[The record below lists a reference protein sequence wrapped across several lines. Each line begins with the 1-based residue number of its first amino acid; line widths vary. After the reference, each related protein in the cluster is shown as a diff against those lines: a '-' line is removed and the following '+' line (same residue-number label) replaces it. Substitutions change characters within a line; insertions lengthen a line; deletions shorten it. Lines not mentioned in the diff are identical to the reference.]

1 MGKEP
6 NAYCFLYSFEV
17 NIDSAGGGGGGGG
30 GQSHLVGGGGVG
42 SDYIRWFRQLPVLQ
56 TYQKS
61 RFSVRKVKNCLNVI
75 YHIRNS
81 FHFTF
86 EID

>member
-17 NIDSAGGGGGGGG
+17 NIDSAGGWGD
-30 GQSHLVGGGGVG
+30 G

>member
-30 GQSHLVGGGGVG
+30 GGDG

-86 EID
+86 

>member
-30 GQSHLVGGGGVG
+30 GGGMAVTTFGG
-42 SDYIRWFRQLPVLQ
+42 SDSFLFYKL
-56 TYQKS
+56 
-61 RFSVRKVKNCLNVI
+61 
-75 YHIRNS
+75 IRNHAFLS
-81 FHFTF
+81 GKLKTV
-86 EID
+86 